1 MLAEKV
7 PLGLKDYNLCAP
19 FKTTKFS
26 KNFEHDVSTK
36 NLISIMCRSVG
47 KCFSWSLFSK
57 IDAGLSFFDV
67 FSP

>member
-7 PLGLKDYNLCAP
+7 PPRLKYYNLCVP

-36 NLISIMCRSVG
+36 NPISIMCRSVG
-47 KCFSWSLFSK
+47 KCFYWSCFSN
-57 IDAGLSFFDV
+57 IDAGLSYFDV